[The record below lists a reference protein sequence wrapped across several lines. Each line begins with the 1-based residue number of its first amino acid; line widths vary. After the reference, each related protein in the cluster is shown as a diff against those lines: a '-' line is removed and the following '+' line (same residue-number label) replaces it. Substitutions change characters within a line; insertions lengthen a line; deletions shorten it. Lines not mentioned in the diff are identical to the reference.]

1 MFKKALALFG
11 LLTSMSFAAWDYLPI
26 LPKGMGQAV
35 AQFQYSSMDPL
46 SSVDLV
52 AGIRF
57 SAFNWLELSAILP
70 YRVTT
75 SFDGDNEYIEEKV
88 DKMNGIGNITLGL
101 RFQFTETFSVYADAY
116 LPGEETYTESDF
128 FFGVGLQH
136 SSIYTHLIW
145 ASDIGLIYG
154 DPWTNQFLKFGTELN
169 VLLGPFVPYAHLD
182 FFYGLESD
190 APDNGFGYSSDDEGG
205 GNGLL
210 VGPGLKFAFTPQLSV
225 DLSLGFYMGD
235 RFSTEEIDSPTVF
248 AVGIYFTF

>member
-1 MFKKALALFG
+1 
-11 LLTSMSFAAWDYLPI
+11 
-26 LPKGMGQAV
+26 
-35 AQFQYSSMDPL
+35 MDPL

-145 ASDIGLIYG
+145 ASDISLIYG

>member
-1 MFKKALALFG
+1 MFKKALALLG
-11 LLTSMSFAAWDYLPI
+11 LVTSMSFAAWDYLPI

-128 FFGVGLQH
+128 FI
-136 SSIYTHLIW
+136 SLI
-145 ASDIGLIYG
+145 SG
-154 DPWTNQFLKFGTELN
+154 DPWSNQYLKFGTELN
-169 VLLGPFVPYAHLD
+169 VLLGPVVPYAHLD